1 MSMPDLPLPRRRSWP
16 KHANMMD
23 TRLTNS
29 DLAEL
34 TDWRRGLHRRPEISG
49 EEAET
54 ARTVQTALKATGP
67 DRIVTGLGGHG
78 VAALYDSGRPG
89 PQIMLRCEL
98 DGLPIRELS
107 DRAHRSQIDG
117 KGHLC
122 GHDGHMSMLA
132 GMARLL
138 GRRRPAR
145 GSVLLMFQPAEET
158 GEGAAR
164 VVADPGFAD
173 FRPDYA
179 FAIHNFPGMPF
190 GHVGV
195 VEGPASCA
203 SRGMRV
209 RLTGRTAHASQ
220 PETGMSP
227 APALARLI
235 QDLPSLSRGMDLSD
249 PDFTLVTVCHARLG
263 EPAFGIAPGEAEL
276 YATLRSLTDAGMTRL
291 IAGAE
296 TMARKSSGTL
306 TLSIDYHDIFP
317 ACTNSA
323 AAADIV
329 RRAGARAGLPTGPGL
344 LPMRPSEDFGRF
356 ATATGAE
363 SAFIL
368 LGSGMDVPALHNP
381 DYDFPDD
388 LIAPGTALFSAILDE
403 LLTD

>member
-1 MSMPDLPLPRRRSWP
+1 
-16 KHANMMD
+16 MMD
-23 TRLTNS
+23 IRLTNS

-34 TDWRRGLHRRPEISG
+34 IDWRRALHQRPEVSG

-54 ARTVQTALKATGP
+54 ARAVHKMLEPTGP

-89 PQIMLRCEL
+89 PRVMLRCEL

-107 DRAHRSQIDG
+107 DRPHRSRIDG

-122 GHDGHMSMLA
+122 GHDGHMAILA

-173 FRPDYA
+173 LRPDYA
-179 FAIHNFPGMPF
+179 FAIHNFPGMPL
-190 GHVGV
+190 GHAGV
-195 VEGPASCA
+195 VDGPASCA

-220 PETGMSP
+220 PETGQSP
-227 APALARLI
+227 APALARLMLDMP
-235 QDLPSLSRGMDLSD
+235 DLSHGADLSD

-263 EPAFGIAPGEAEL
+263 EPAFGIAPGEAEI
-276 YATLRSLTDAGMTRL
+276 YATLRSLTDAGMEAL
-291 IAGAE
+291 IARAE
-296 TMARKSSGTL
+296 AL
-306 TLSIDYHDIFP
+306 TRDAAGDLGLTIDYHDIFP

-329 RRAGARAGLPTGPGL
+329 RRAGARAGLPTGSGL

-356 ATATGAE
+356 GTATGAE

-368 LGSGMDVPALHNP
+368 LGAGMDGPDLHNP

-388 LIAPGTALFSAILDE
+388 LIGSGTALFSAIVEGILGD
-403 LLTD
+403 

>member
-1 MSMPDLPLPRRRSWP
+1 
-16 KHANMMD
+16 MMD
-23 TRLTNS
+23 IRLTNA

-34 TDWRRGLHRRPEISG
+34 IDWRRALHRRPEVSG

-54 ARTVQTALKATGP
+54 ARTVQTTLKATSP

-78 VAALYDSGRPG
+78 VAALYDSGQPG
-89 PQIMLRCEL
+89 PRVLLRCEL
-98 DGLPIRELS
+98 DGLPITELS
-107 DRAHRSQIDG
+107 DRPHRSGIDG

-122 GHDGHMSMLA
+122 GHDGHMAMLA

-138 GRRRPAR
+138 GRGRPVK
-145 GSVLLMFQPAEET
+145 GSVVLMFQPAEET

-173 FRPDYA
+173 LRPDYA
-179 FAIHNFPGMPF
+179 FAIHNFPGMPL

-195 VEGPASCA
+195 VDGPASCA

-220 PETGMSP
+220 PETGQSP
-227 APALARLI
+227 APALARLMLDMP
-235 QDLPSLSRGMDLSD
+235 DLSHGADLSD

-263 EPAFGIAPGEAEL
+263 EPAFGIAPGEAEI
-276 YATLRSLTDAGMTRL
+276 YATLRSLTDAGMEAL
-291 IAGAE
+291 IARAE
-296 TMARKSSGTL
+296 ALTRDAAEDMA
-306 TLSIDYHDIFP
+306 LSIDYHDIFP
-317 ACTNSA
+317 ACANSSKA
-323 AAADIV
+323 AEIV
-329 RRAGARAGLPTGPGL
+329 RRAGARVGLPTGPGL

-356 ATATGAE
+356 GTATGAE

-368 LGSGMDVPALHNP
+368 LGAGMDGPDLHNP

-388 LIAPGTALFSAILDE
+388 LIGPGTALFGAILRDI
-403 LLTD
+403 LGD

>member
-1 MSMPDLPLPRRRSWP
+1 
-16 KHANMMD
+16 MMD
-23 TRLTNS
+23 LRLTNS
-29 DLAEL
+29 DLADL
-34 TDWRRGLHRRPEISG
+34 TDWRRALHQRPEVSG
-49 EEAET
+49 DEAET
-54 ARTVQTALKATGP
+54 ARTVQAALTATGP

-78 VAALYDSGRPG
+78 VAALYDSGKPG
-89 PQIMLRCEL
+89 LRVLLRCEL
-98 DGLPIRELS
+98 DGLPIQELS
-107 DRAHRSQIDG
+107 DHPHRSQIDG

-122 GHDGHMSMLA
+122 GHDGHMTILA

-138 GRRRPAR
+138 GRQRPAR

-164 VVADPGFAD
+164 VVADPGFANL
-173 FRPDYA
+173 RPDYA
-179 FAIHNFPGMPF
+179 FAIHNFPGMPL

-195 VEGPASCA
+195 VDGPASCA

-220 PETGMSP
+220 PETGLSP

-235 QDLPSLSRGMDLSD
+235 QTMPSLSQGKDLTD
-249 PDFTLVTVCHARLG
+249 PEFALVTICHARLG

-276 YATLRSLTDAGMTRL
+276 YATLRSLTDPRMERL
-291 IAGAE
+291 VAEAE
-296 TMARKSSGTL
+296 TMAQDAAGDL
-306 TLSIDYHDIFP
+306 ALCIDYHDIFP
-317 ACTNSA
+317 ACTNTPVA
-323 AAADIV
+323 AEIV

-356 ATATGAE
+356 AMATGTE

-368 LGSGMDVPALHNP
+368 LGAGKDGPDLHNP

-388 LIAPGTALFSAILDE
+388 LIGPGTALFSEILREILGD
-403 LLTD
+403 

>member
-1 MSMPDLPLPRRRSWP
+1 
-16 KHANMMD
+16 MMD
-23 TRLTNS
+23 ITLTNA

-34 TDWRRGLHRRPEISG
+34 IDWRRALHRRPEVSG

-54 ARTVQTALKATGP
+54 ARTVQTALKATSP

-89 PQIMLRCEL
+89 PRVLLRCEL
-98 DGLPIRELS
+98 DGLPITELS
-107 DRAHRSQIDG
+107 DRPHRSGIDG

-122 GHDGHMSMLA
+122 GHDGHMAMLA

-138 GRRRPAR
+138 GRGRPVK
-145 GSVLLMFQPAEET
+145 GSVVLMFQPAEET

-173 FRPDYA
+173 LRPDYA
-179 FAIHNFPGMPF
+179 FAIHNFPGMPL

-195 VEGPASCA
+195 VDGPASCA

-220 PETGMSP
+220 PETGQSP
-227 APALARLI
+227 APALARLMLDMP
-235 QDLPSLSRGMDLSD
+235 DLSHGADLSD

-263 EPAFGIAPGEAEL
+263 EPAYGIAPGEAEI
-276 YATLRSLTDAGMTRL
+276 YATLRSLTDAGMEAL
-291 IAGAE
+291 IARAE
-296 TMARKSSGTL
+296 VL
-306 TLSIDYHDIFP
+306 TRDAAGDLGLSIDYHDIFP
-317 ACTNSA
+317 ACTNSSKA
-323 AAADIV
+323 AEIV
-329 RRAGARAGLPTGPGL
+329 RRAGARVGLPTGPGL

-356 ATATGAE
+356 GTATGAE

-368 LGSGMDVPALHNP
+368 LGAGMDGPDLHNP

-388 LIAPGTALFSAILDE
+388 LIGPGTALFGAILRDI
-403 LLTD
+403 LGD